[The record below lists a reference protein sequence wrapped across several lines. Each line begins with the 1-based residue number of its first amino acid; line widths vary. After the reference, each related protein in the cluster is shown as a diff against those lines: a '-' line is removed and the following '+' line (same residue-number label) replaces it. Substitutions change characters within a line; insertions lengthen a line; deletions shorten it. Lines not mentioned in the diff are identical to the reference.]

1 MQAPIGRASGDQ
13 GVEGTS
19 RDQGVEG
26 TSRDQGVEPI
36 KLLQVRL

>member
-19 RDQGVEG
+19 RDQGVE
-26 TSRDQGVEPI
+26 PI